1 MQDRFLG
8 IASGLL
14 RFANWLN
21 WTSAIGFAG
30 AIVLSFVF
38 GDAIAAHLALKYH
51 GRHVPETVA
60 IVRLLGVLS
69 IVGAVAVR
77 QLFTRLIAIVETV
90 RTGDPFVVANA
101 DRLQRIGWALFAIQ
115 ILDLCVGG
123 IVLVLDRL
131 GVDHATWVPGFTGW
145 IGVVMIFVLARVFR
159 LGAAM
164 RDDLAMTV

>member
-8 IASGLL
+8 IASGVL
-14 RFANWLN
+14 RFSNGVN
-21 WTSAIGFAG
+21 WTSAIGFAA

-38 GDAIAAHLALKYH
+38 GDALTAQIALKYH

-60 IVRLLGVLS
+60 IIRLLGVLS
-69 IVGAVAVR
+69 IVAAIAVH
-77 QLFTRLIAIVETV
+77 QLLTRLIAIVESV
-90 RTGDPFVVANA
+90 RVGDPFVAANA
-101 DRLQRIGWALFAIQ
+101 DRLQRIGWALLALQ
-115 ILDLCVGG
+115 LLDFVLGG
-123 IVLVLDRL
+123 ITVFLNRIN
-131 GVDHATWVPGFTGW
+131 VDFVTWTPSFTGW

>member
-8 IASGLL
+8 IARGLL
-14 RFANWLN
+14 RFANGAN
-21 WTSAIGFAG
+21 WTSAIGFAV

-38 GDAIAAHLALKYH
+38 GDALTAQIALKYH

-60 IVRLLGVLS
+60 IIRLLGVLS
-69 IVGAVAVR
+69 IVAAIAVH
-77 QLFTRLIAIVETV
+77 QLLTRLIAIVESV
-90 RTGDPFVVANA
+90 RVGDPFVAANA
-101 DRLQRIGWALFAIQ
+101 DRLQRIGWALLALQ
-115 ILDLCVGG
+115 LLDLVLGG
-123 IVLVLDRL
+123 ITVFLNRIN
-131 GVDHATWVPGFTGW
+131 VDFVTWTPSFTGW